1 VTALCD
7 LTGQVALITG
17 GTRGLGRAMALGL
30 AQAGAD
36 LVVASRHQDACDEA
50 AAALREQTGR
60 RVLGKAC
67 HVGRWDELDALV
79 DAAYAEYGRVD
90 VLINNAGM
98 SPVYPSPEAVSEEL
112 WDKVLA
118 VNLKGPFRLTALV
131 GARMAA
137 GDGGSV
143 INISSVAAIRPDR
156 AVLPYAAAKAGLNAL
171 TVGFAEALGPTVRV
185 NAILAGTFLTDISSH
200 WDPDWLRERS
210 AHFALQRAGEPGEIV
225 GTALYLAG
233 AASSYTSGAVIPVH
247 GGHP

>member
-1 VTALCD
+1 VSTLFD
-7 LTGQVALITG
+7 LGERVALITG

-36 LVVASRHQDACDEA
+36 LVIASRHQDACDEA

-67 HVGRWDELDALV
+67 HVGRWDEIDALV

-137 GDGGSV
+137 GNGGAV
-143 INISSVAAIRPDR
+143 INVSSVAAIRPDG

-171 TVGFAEALGPTVRV
+171 TVGFAEALGPKVRV
-185 NAILAGTFLTDISSH
+185 NAILAGTFLTDISTH
-200 WDPDWLRERS
+200 WDPEWLRERS
-210 AHFALQRAGEPGEIV
+210 GQFALGRAGEPDEIV
-225 GTALYLAG
+225 GTALYLASP
-233 AASSYTSGAVIPVH
+233 ASSYTSGAVIPVH